1 MEQENNKIIQ
11 DELKNMAKQEEIR
24 IQQDMIELELERITQ
39 KQLDYESRAKKTE
52 KIIENVS
59 RMQEIKRELDNKIR
73 N

>member
-1 MEQENNKIIQ
+1 
-11 DELKNMAKQEEIR
+11 
-24 IQQDMIELELERITQ
+24 MIELELERITQ